1 MMDYLIPAWQM
12 IMEFDAHL
20 PQLVAMHANLV
31 YFILF
36 GVIFLQIGVLPFF
49 FLPANPF
56 LFVCGAVWA
65 ASSLNIWLLIPL
77 LIVAAVLGNFSGY
90 WLGKTVGQAFFVE
103 YLKWPNQAALDKT
116 RIFYDKHGEKGFLVS
131 LFLPVIRTLAPFLA
145 GITNMNQYK
154 FSRSASLGAVFWV
167 LVCVLAGYFFGNI
180 PSIKNHL
187 GAVTVLGLGL
197 VIVFFGL
204 SKAWQF
210 LKNKKQT

>member
-1 MMDYLIPAWQM
+1 MMGFLMQTWHM
-12 IMEFDAHL
+12 ILDFDAHL
-20 PQLVAMHANLV
+20 PQLVAMHASLV

-36 GVIFLQIGVLPFF
+36 GVVFLQIGVLPFF
-49 FLPANPF
+49 FLPSNPF

-65 ASSLNIWLLIPL
+65 ASGLNILLL
-77 LIVAAVLGNFSGY
+77 LVVLMLAAMLGNISGY
-90 WLGKTVGQAFFVE
+90 CLGKTVGQAFFVDF
-103 YLKWPNQAALDKT
+103 LKWPNQAALDKT

-145 GITNMNQYK
+145 GITNMNQFK
-154 FSRSASLGAVFWV
+154 FSRAVSVGAVFWV

-187 GAVTVLGLGL
+187 GAVTVIGLGL

-210 LKNKKQT
+210 IKKQKQT